1 MILDL
6 LFPNHCA
13 GCEKI
18 IHGEEVICEVC
29 MDKIPFTHFYFEENN
44 LLKQKC
50 NSLFPTENA
59 FALMYFQKDG
69 LSQKIIHLLKYKG
82 QEKIGKILS
91 LWTSERLSFGENPPT
106 LLTNIPLHPKKYKE
120 RGYNQLHLFT
130 ESLAKIY
137 NIPYD
142 HEVLKRNLYTKAQ
155 AKKDKAHRQE
165 NSNIFSIHK
174 NISGEHILL
183 IDDVITT
190 GNTLASVAWELINNG
205 NKVSILVFAMDI

>member
-6 LFPNHCA
+6 FFPNHCA
-13 GCEKI
+13 RCEKI
-18 IHGEEVICEVC
+18 IHGSEVICEVC
-29 MDKIPFTHFYFEENN
+29 MDKIPFTHFCFEENN

-82 QEKIGKILS
+82 QEKVGKILS
-91 LWTSERLSFGENPPT
+91 LWAKEYLSFDKNPPT
-106 LLTNIPLHPKKYKE
+106 LFTNIPLHPKKYKE

-130 ESLAKIY
+130 ENLSQMY

-142 HEVLKRNLYTKAQ
+142 HNVLKRNIYTKPQ
-155 AKKDKAHRQE
+155 AKKDKLHRQK
-165 NSNIFSIHK
+165 STNIFSINK
-174 NISGEHILL
+174 NISGQHILL

-190 GNTLASVAWELINNG
+190 GNTIASAAWELLKNG
-205 NKVSILVFAMDI
+205 NTISILVLAIDI

>member
-6 LFPNHCA
+6 FFPNHCV

-18 IHGEEVICEVC
+18 IHGEEVICAVC
-29 MDKIPFTHFYFEENN
+29 MDKIPFTHFCYQENN
-44 LLKQKC
+44 TLKQKC
-50 NSLFPTENA
+50 STLFPIENA
-59 FALMYFQKDG
+59 FALMYFQKEG

-91 LWTSERLSFGENPPT
+91 LWISEKLSFGEKPPS
-106 LLTNIPLHPKKYKE
+106 LLTNIPLHPKKIKE

-130 ESLAKIY
+130 ESLANIY

-142 HEVLKRNLYTKAQ
+142 HNVLKRNIYTKAQ
-155 AKKDKAHRQE
+155 AKKDKIQRQK
-165 NSNIFSIHK
+165 NTNIFSINK

-190 GNTLASVAWELINNG
+190 GNTLSSVAWELINNG
-205 NKVSILVFAMDI
+205 NKVSVLVIAVDI